1 MNKKMFK
8 TVIASLILS
17 ASSYTHAG
25 LIDLSTW
32 SPTAGGTW
40 NVQNSGTSVLQTTN
54 GSPTYFLSDTN
65 YINTQF
71 DGSFGVETT
80 SDDDFIGFTFGYN
93 NSNDFLLFD
102 WKQGNQSYSGYAPS
116 GFTLS
121 KISGS
126 NVNYWDHSG
135 ADITVLAT
143 DYVGNN
149 GNNGWADNTV
159 YGFSLDFTTTGIKI
173 DIDGTN
179 IFDVAGSFNSG
190 KFGFYNYSQSQ
201 VRYTGFTEEVSQSVP
216 EPSTLAI
223 LALGLMGL
231 ASRRFKKRA

>member
-1 MNKKMFK
+1 MNIKTFKM
-8 TVIASLILS
+8 VVAGLILS
-17 ASSYTHAG
+17 ASSYTYAG

-32 SPTAGGTW
+32 TPTSGGTW
-40 NVQNSGTSVLQTTN
+40 NVQGGGTSVLQTTN
-54 GSPTYFLSDTN
+54 GNPTYFLSDTN

-102 WKQGNQSYSGYAPS
+102 WKQGNQNHTGYAPS

-135 ADITVLAT
+135 ADITVLAS
-143 DYVGNN
+143 DYA

-173 DIDGTN
+173 GIDGTN
-179 IFDVAGSFNSG
+179 IFDVSGSFNSG

-231 ASRRFKKRA
+231 ASRRLKKSP

>member
-126 NVNYWDHSG
+126 NVNYWNHSG

-143 DYVGNN
+143 EYV

-231 ASRRFKKRA
+231 ASRRFKKRS